1 MHESSDTSMIVMT
14 SQCHFSVGGNAGGP
28 SCNINAVKQAT
39 PTAIAAPSGCK
50 RFEAST
56 HQLKSMI
63 PVATATGIPM
73 NLRIS
78 VGFIFFL
85 LQEQRLL

>member
-1 MHESSDTSMIVMT
+1 MQS
-14 SQCHFSVGGNAGGP
+14 
-28 SCNINAVKQAT
+28 KQAT
-39 PTAIAAPSGCK
+39 PTAIVAPSGCK

-85 LQEQRLL
+85 LQGQTMTLISLLNAPLSTP